1 MFLKFRFLT
10 FFRNLL
16 VYHPHSIEFRA
27 KIFVAML
34 YFRKDI
40 IKDDLDIIT
49 DVATQIYGEKN
60 PRVEILKNIIKEYLI
75 KIKNDKSFDIDDL
88 LLDIDKELRNHKRY
102 AKKID
107 FSHLRMLISM
117 DEDEALLQQRV
128 YEFLLSEVR
137 IYLN

>member
-1 MFLKFRFLT
+1 MFLKLKFLT
-10 FFRNLL
+10 FFRNLF
-16 VYHPHSIEFRA
+16 VYHPYSLEFRA
-27 KIFVAML
+27 KVFVAML

-40 IKDDLDIIT
+40 TKDDLDIIT
-49 DVATQIYGEKN
+49 DIAIEIYGEKN

-88 LLDIDKELRNHKRY
+88 LLDIDKELKIHKRY

-117 DEDEALLQQRV
+117 DENEALLQQRV
-128 YEFLLSEVR
+128 YEFFLSEVK
-137 IYLN
+137 IYL